1 MIQYQIINF
10 VLSGLVGKST
20 FLDLKLGNEGALFLG
35 EWFGEGKADIAL
47 QAFLVVE
54 GEGAN
59 AVARVTTTKF
69 VKIPEGA
76 GRDFRHGFINV

>member
-1 MIQYQIINF
+1 M
-10 VLSGLVGKST
+10 
-20 FLDLKLGNEGALFLG
+20 DLKLENEGALFLG

-76 GRDFRHGFINV
+76 ERDFRHGFINV